1 MCYLMELL
9 LLSFARGIYIH
20 VLWYNAVKSESVVLG
35 HGITVPQRCVCDINA
50 QQLVDLSINY
60 QPQGQIIIIIIIGY
74 EIKKPIVVVSDVFQ
88 HIYYYSSNLI

>member
-1 MCYLMELL
+1 MTTLSIFLVVKSTGGSLMCYLMELL

-50 QQLVDLSINY
+50 QQLVDLSIN
-60 QPQGQIIIIIIIGY
+60 
-74 EIKKPIVVVSDVFQ
+74 
-88 HIYYYSSNLI
+88 